1 MAPLPTMFRCGRCSF
16 GCFVRMVVSWTLVL
30 GWAGALEISE
40 FLADNQNGLQDEDG
54 ETSDWIELHNNSP
67 LPVDTAGFQLTD
79 DPLHLD
85 KWPIPASMLPAGGYL
100 VIFASG
106 KNRTGNGSPWHT
118 NFSLKSSG
126 EYLALS
132 FGRQIVQEFA
142 PKFPPQL
149 PDVSYGITPPQFMGD
164 PTPGLPNDPA
174 PPGPLPVTV
183 LPAGGTFTSSFSA
196 TLSVT
201 TPGAEIRYTIDGTSP
216 TSTSALYAGPIA
228 ISSTTRLHARAFVG
242 SASGPVTGGV
252 WVKVGANLVAYQ
264 SPLPILILENF
275 NTGNVPIKLLG
286 PSDGS
291 GIQQVAQQAASWIM
305 KERAA
310 GVTLMSYPAQLTG
323 EIGIRGRGYFSSQWT
338 QKPYSIEPRNAAGG
352 TISAS
357 PLGMPSNNDW
367 ILYYPDPGEFKDYSM
382 LNNAFSYQLSR
393 NVGRY
398 AARFRFVEVFLNTN
412 GGDLQLADRKGVYL
426 LMEKISRGA
435 ERLDFSPLSA
445 DGTTGGCIL
454 SVNRMDAIPETGWPA
469 MNGAT
474 TPQFFH
480 TSGPNRILQTPAN
493 VKTVVGD
500 DIPSSPAQV
509 TSKAYFNF
517 DQPNGYRINS
527 AQRAAVELWFKN
539 FENVLY
545 DDAKWLD
552 PVLGYR
558 SYLKVKD
565 FVGCY
570 LLHNFVR
577 HTDAMYFS
585 LYPWLG
591 NDRQLRLGPIW
602 DTNTGGYA
610 DQGAPEASP
619 FWHSTSLWF
628 PRLFSDPDFLQDYID
643 LWSEWRRAGMTDVAI
658 AALIDAQAAE
668 ITPAKAVAQGV
679 PNADEWM
686 KRLTTMK
693 TWVHGRAA
701 YFDATFAPVPSISV
715 ATGNVPSGTI
725 VQLTASGQDMATT
738 SDGTDPR
745 MPGGG
750 VSPAAFRAVSL
761 SLVTDT
767 RIMSRSLTT
776 GTYPWS
782 GPRVATYAVDA
793 EPATAENLRISEI
806 HYHPAVAT
814 PEESAAGFTN
824 REDFEFLELT
834 NIGAQKIS
842 LLDVRAV
849 RINGAGID
857 FDFSTGS
864 HWTLQPGARLVIA
877 RNAKA
882 MLARYGASVMVAG
895 TFEGNLSNQ
904 GETLTLQT
912 STGQVL
918 QQVTFSDLA
927 PWPTAADGAGFSL
940 TWRGGDP
947 NLLTQWRTSGPS
959 GGTPGTHDGVP
970 YVGNTSEAWAAYA
983 LGPQPLV
990 QISAAEFV
998 FTPPPG
1004 ADAADYELEESG
1016 DLQNWEPSS
1025 WNYVGESHLPNQPAQ
1040 RRWAPFAEAITPPL
1054 FLRLRA
1060 MSR

>member
-1 MAPLPTMFRCGRCSF
+1 MGSQRNPKISWGVQNQCLAKHLRFIISGQHMDPLPTMFRRARCSL
-16 GCFVRMVVSWTLVL
+16 GCFVRMVVSWALVL

-67 LPVDTAGFQLTD
+67 LPVDTGGFHLSD
-79 DPLHLD
+79 DRLHLD
-85 KWPIPASMLPAGGYL
+85 KWPIPVSNLPAGGYL
-100 VIFASG
+100 LIFASG
-106 KNRTGNGSPWHT
+106 KNRTLIGAPWHT

-132 FGRQIVQEFA
+132 QGGQIVQEFA
-142 PKFPPQL
+142 PKFPAQL
-149 PDVSYGITPPQFMGD
+149 PNVSYGMVPTQFMGH

-174 PPGPLPVTV
+174 PPGPRSVTV
-183 LPAGGTFTSSFSA
+183 LPAGGTFTSSLNVS
-196 TLSVT
+196 LSVT
-201 TPGAEIRYTIDGTSP
+201 TPGAEIRYTLDGTAP
-216 TSTSALYAGPIA
+216 TLSSTLYAGPIV
-228 ISSTTRLHARAFVG
+228 ISSTTRLHARAYVG
-242 SASGPVTGGV
+242 SVSGPVSGGV

-275 NTGNVPIKLLG
+275 NAGNVPIKALG

-291 GIQQVAQQAASWIM
+291 GIQQAAQQAASWIM
-305 KERAA
+305 MERAS
-310 GVTLMSYPAQLTG
+310 GVTLMSYPAQLAG

-357 PLGMPSNNDW
+357 PLGLPSNNDW

-398 AARFRFVEVFLNTN
+398 APRFRFVEVFLNTN
-412 GGDLQLADRKGVYL
+412 GGDLILADRKGVYL

-454 SVNRMDAIPETGWPA
+454 SVNRMDAIPETGWPT

-480 TSGPNRILQTPAN
+480 TPGPNRILQTPAN

-509 TSKAYFNF
+509 TSRAFFNF
-517 DQPNGYRINS
+517 DQPNGYGINA

-570 LLHNFVR
+570 LVHNFVR

-610 DQGAPEASP
+610 DQGPPELSL

-643 LWSEWRRAGMTDVAI
+643 LWSEWRRTGMTDPAM

-668 ITPAKAVAQGV
+668 ITSAKAVAQGV
-679 PNADEWM
+679 PSLAEWAT
-686 KRLTTMK
+686 RLTAMK
-693 TWVHGRAA
+693 T
-701 YFDATFAPVPSISV
+701 
-715 ATGNVPSGTI
+715 
-725 VQLTASGQDMATT
+725 
-738 SDGTDPR
+738 
-745 MPGGG
+745 
-750 VSPAAFRAVSL
+750 
-761 SLVTDT
+761 
-767 RIMSRSLTT
+767 
-776 GTYPWS
+776 
-782 GPRVATYAVDA
+782 
-793 EPATAENLRISEI
+793 
-806 HYHPAVAT
+806 
-814 PEESAAGFTN
+814 
-824 REDFEFLELT
+824 
-834 NIGAQKIS
+834 
-842 LLDVRAV
+842 
-849 RINGAGID
+849 
-857 FDFSTGS
+857 
-864 HWTLQPGARLVIA
+864 
-877 RNAKA
+877 
-882 MLARYGASVMVAG
+882 
-895 TFEGNLSNQ
+895 
-904 GETLTLQT
+904 
-912 STGQVL
+912 
-918 QQVTFSDLA
+918 
-927 PWPTAADGAGFSL
+927 
-940 TWRGGDP
+940 
-947 NLLTQWRTSGPS
+947 
-959 GGTPGTHDGVP
+959 
-970 YVGNTSEAWAAYA
+970 
-983 LGPQPLV
+983 
-990 QISAAEFV
+990 
-998 FTPPPG
+998 
-1004 ADAADYELEESG
+1004 
-1016 DLQNWEPSS
+1016 
-1025 WNYVGESHLPNQPAQ
+1025 
-1040 RRWAPFAEAITPPL
+1040 
-1054 FLRLRA
+1054 
-1060 MSR
+1060 